1 MKTIEKKSEAIS
13 SALVEVWEW
22 KENAANEI
30 KNKSFEKKKIIYDNA
45 LEEASKILKSAI
57 VKESSG
63 TYKFIES

>member
-1 MKTIEKKSEAIS
+1 MKTIEKSEAIS

-22 KENAANEI
+22 KEKAANEI
-30 KNKSFEKKKIIYDNA
+30 KNKSFEKKKIIYDSA

-57 VKESSG
+57 VKEPSG